1 MRKINTKGR
10 INPAMYKENVPNTNP
25 KISPFKV
32 FCLVI
37 VFKYPN
43 IINSINPSIDIYN
56 IVLKNISDE
65 TFL

>member
-25 KISPFKV
+25 IISPFIV